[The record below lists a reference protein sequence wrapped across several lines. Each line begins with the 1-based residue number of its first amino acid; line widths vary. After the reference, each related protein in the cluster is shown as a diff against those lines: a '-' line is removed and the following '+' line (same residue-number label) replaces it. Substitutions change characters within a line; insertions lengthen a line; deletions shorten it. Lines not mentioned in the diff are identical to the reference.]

1 MCVCVCVC
9 LFQYREKWHLHYLLF
24 FFFFLFVVF
33 VLFQPFPPPPSRP
46 PSRSFNHTT
55 LTPRSVWGGG
65 GVRDVCGVGGGQFGR
80 ATSTLSFVRHGRLKS
95 PLPHVASI
103 MLHLN

>member
-1 MCVCVCVC
+1 MAPS
-9 LFQYREKWHLHYLLF
+9 LST
-24 FFFFLFVVF
+24 FFLFLSFCGFCF
-33 VLFQPFPPPPSRP
+33 VSTLPPPSRP

-65 GVRDVCGVGGGQFGR
+65 GVRDVCGVGGGGGGQFGR

>member
-1 MCVCVCVC
+1 MCV
-9 LFQYREKWHLHYLLF
+9 E
-24 FFFFLFVVF
+24 
-33 VLFQPFPPPPSRP
+33 
-46 PSRSFNHTT
+46 
-55 LTPRSVWGGG
+55 WGGAG
-65 GVRDVCGVGGGQFGR
+65 GGGQFGR